1 MDESLEFII
10 ELCAQHQD
18 LVRARFASRHSNNK
32 NHTATV
38 QFKVDTE
45 QPISGWYCT
54 CTAGWRDVGCC
65 AHVAALLWHL
75 GVSRAEIDRN
85 IHPLSSAQLFA
96 AVDDSMQF
104 SDVDGSDDE
113 DNNDDDDDDENDFSE
128 SSSSTDND
136 ISNNVDDDDDSA

>member
-1 MDESLEFII
+1 M
-10 ELCAQHQD
+10 
-18 LVRARFASRHSNNK
+18 
-32 NHTATV
+32 
-38 QFKVDTE
+38 
-45 QPISGWYCT
+45 
-54 CTAGWRDVGCC
+54 
-65 AHVAALLWHL
+65 AALLWHP